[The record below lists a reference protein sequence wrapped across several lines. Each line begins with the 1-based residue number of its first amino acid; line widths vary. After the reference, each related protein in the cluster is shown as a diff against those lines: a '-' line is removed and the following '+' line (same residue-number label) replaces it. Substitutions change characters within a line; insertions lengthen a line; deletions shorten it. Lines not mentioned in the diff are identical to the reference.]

1 MDADELRKQEIEL
14 ASSLSPMNYFYN
26 ARRRGYSYQ
35 YIKTILGIV
44 WGISEITV

>member
-1 MDADELRKQEIEL
+1 MDADTIRKQEIEL
-14 ASSLSPMNYFYN
+14 AMTLSPRNYFYN

-44 WGISEITV
+44 WGISEITL